1 MTLGQAKQIV
11 RFLLDG
17 ELFNQYEEKL
27 NSYFDL
33 GQKRI
38 AATTDFI
45 LRKKSIS
52 CKEKTKVILTEFDS
66 DFYKLRSVEGGR
78 WERLSPTE
86 IVLFEGD
93 YTLCYCVYPATIT
106 AHTKDDVS
114 FEISEAAQSALPY
127 YVAAQ
132 VTIAEHDLRYH
143 QVYSDEF
150 ADILEH
156 VDELNRLQNIH
167 VTTLEGNR

>member
-17 ELFNQYEEKL
+17 ELMNEYEDKL
-27 NSYFDL
+27 SAYFDM

-38 AATTDFI
+38 ACTTDFI
-45 LRKKSIS
+45 TRKGEIS
-52 CKEKTKVILTEFDS
+52 LEEASEVDLEERFER
-66 DFYKLRSVEGGR
+66 FYRIKRIEGGD
-78 WERLSPTE
+78 WERLSPTK
-86 IVLFEGD
+86 IKLPKGKFFIHYD
-93 YTLCYCVYPATIT
+93 IYPTTIT
-106 AHTKDDVS
+106 PHTEDDYV
-114 FEISEAAQSALPY
+114 FEISDAAQMALPY

-150 ADILEH
+150 AAILEN
-156 VDELNRLQNIH
+156 VDAARRGGNIH
-167 VTTLEGNR
+167 ITGGRL